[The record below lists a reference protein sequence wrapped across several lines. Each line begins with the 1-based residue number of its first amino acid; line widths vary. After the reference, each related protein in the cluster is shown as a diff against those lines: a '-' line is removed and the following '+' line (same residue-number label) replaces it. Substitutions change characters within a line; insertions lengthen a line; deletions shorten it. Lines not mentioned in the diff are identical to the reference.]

1 MFDSVIVIVFE
12 ALLIVLLV
20 NVSVVAL
27 PTNVSDDV
35 GNVNVPVLLI
45 VEITGAVNVLFV
57 NVCEPDVVTTV
68 LSIAK
73 VTLSPYTVELIPV
86 PPKNCNV
93 SDSVMVDVVELSSAI
108 VMVVIWLA
116 TWLST

>member
-27 PTNVSDDV
+27 PTNVSVDV

-57 NVCEPDVVTTV
+57 NVCEPVNVATE

-73 VTLSPYTVELIPV
+73 VTVSPDTVEPIPV
-86 PPKNCNV
+86 PPKNCKV
-93 SDSVMVDVVELSSAI
+93 SDCVIVDVVELSSEI
-108 VMVVIWLA
+108 VNVVI
-116 TWLST
+116 